1 MKPLASMITPLV
13 QRQEAPEE
21 EELQAKP
28 LVQRQEA
35 APEEEELQAKPLVQR
50 QEAAP
55 EEEELQAKPLVQRQ
69 EAAPE
74 EEELQAKPL
83 VQRQEAAPEEEELQ
97 AKPLVQRQE
106 AAPEEE
112 ELQAKPLVQRQEAA
126 PEEEELQMKPSP
138 QQSEASHNDASE
150 NLENQ
155 LNSSKGGGSPLPD
168 DVRSFMEPRF
178 GADFSQVRVHTD
190 SQAVQMNQ
198 AVGAQAFTHGSDI
211 YFGAGKSPAVSD
223 LTAHELTHVVQQTGG
238 VQLANNVQED
248 VDSQVQ
254 RQTSSKS
261 AASSG
266 VTSSS
271 GSPAKPSHY
280 RIELKAWIPHD
291 KVVDPEEP
299 IRKGNYLD
307 TLSLPTSL
315 VGLNYVYSS
324 RYHGDN
330 HAAYSGD
337 YRVLSSV
344 EFDYDGTSISGFK
357 HIGTY
362 GESIRYWDAEVKLL
376 GRSVYKTT
384 GDERKT
390 ASAATSGS
398 PLGKGFSMG
407 IASANPL
414 TIFPAPDINSN
425 LDGSFDS
432 SGQLSLNYKTDLF
445 PSHGVQV
452 QKDGVLIHT
461 SIVNDASG
469 VNALGPTGAANVG
482 TRLIAQVNTGTISLP
497 GIGLPKAS
505 FSSGS
510 SSK

>member
-1 MKPLASMITPLV
+1 
-13 QRQEAPEE
+13 
-21 EELQAKP
+21 
-28 LVQRQEA
+28 
-35 APEEEELQAKPLVQR
+35 
-50 QEAAP
+50 
-55 EEEELQAKPLVQRQ
+55 
-69 EAAPE
+69 
-74 EEELQAKPL
+74 
-83 VQRQEAAPEEEELQ
+83 
-97 AKPLVQRQE
+97 
-106 AAPEEE
+106 
-112 ELQAKPLVQRQEAA
+112 
-126 PEEEELQMKPSP
+126 
-138 QQSEASHNDASE
+138 
-150 NLENQ
+150 
-155 LNSSKGGGSPLPD
+155 
-168 DVRSFMEPRF
+168 MEPRF

-211 YFGAGKSPAVSD
+211 YFGAGKSPGISD
-223 LTAHELTHVVQQTGG
+223 LTAHELTHVVQQTGR
-238 VQLANNVQED
+238 VQLANSVQED

-271 GSPAKPSHY
+271 DSPAKPSHY
-280 RIELKAWIPHD
+280 RIELKAWIPHN

-307 TLSLPTSL
+307 TLSLPSSL

-330 HAAYSGD
+330 HASYTGD

-398 PLGKGFSMG
+398 PLGNGFSMG

-497 GIGLPKAS
+497 GIG
-505 FSSGS
+505 
-510 SSK
+510 